1 MIDDTSGRTC
11 SEYIENLPVPQTDE
25 DCIVNLVYL
34 YDFTNIGTLL
44 CDEVELFTVEMDG
57 QSPKVFTPA
66 LTPDE
71 REFCP
76 GDQLTIPD
84 PVPGSNICSLAGREV
99 AFDVELND
107 LPASGSSIFPPLPI
121 AVCGE
126 NGERTP
132 TTPTEMTFVVN
143 DECICKIDS
152 AVDGTSSAAVGCEGS
167 VTTSVIPPSLRHL
180 RDNQTNK
187 MNNDN
192 GNNDSNGNDNDNDNN
207 LNKNN
212 NQRKANTKRNNSKG
226 NKNNGNNKN
235 KVQGKGGKGKGSI
248 NITCQTW
255 IEIRSTD
262 QILIHSGYH
271 EGGDEISMSR
281 NPTLDRMTVDIYH
294 LNNGESPSEPVESF
308 TIDPTCVEAG
318 DMFGCLELNRITNYG
333 G

>member
-107 LPASGSSIFPPLPI
+107 LPASGSSIFPPLPT
-121 AVCGE
+121 G
-126 NGERTP
+126 
-132 TTPTEMTFVVN
+132 
-143 DECICKIDS
+143 
-152 AVDGTSSAAVGCEGS
+152 
-167 VTTSVIPPSLRHL
+167 
-180 RDNQTNK
+180 
-187 MNNDN
+187 
-192 GNNDSNGNDNDNDNN
+192 
-207 LNKNN
+207 
-212 NQRKANTKRNNSKG
+212 
-226 NKNNGNNKN
+226 
-235 KVQGKGGKGKGSI
+235 
-248 NITCQTW
+248 
-255 IEIRSTD
+255 
-262 QILIHSGYH
+262 
-271 EGGDEISMSR
+271 
-281 NPTLDRMTVDIYH
+281 
-294 LNNGESPSEPVESF
+294 
-308 TIDPTCVEAG
+308 
-318 DMFGCLELNRITNYG
+318 
-333 G
+333 